1 MSKTKDLRKVIQTY
15 LLTVCDNVFYEVAS
29 DDQMFPHIVW
39 NLTRVNLGDIHR
51 DDFILDVDLWDR
63 DTDAKDIDDTADA
76 IEEMFNANNDPQET
90 ILPTFFRID
99 RKNVMDEDKRIKHR
113 ILSFQIQ
120 NYVRETT
127 DNG

>member
-15 LLTVCDNVFYEVAS
+15 LLTVCDNVFYETAP
-29 DDQMFPHIVW
+29 DDQMYPHIVW
-39 NLTRVNLGDIHR
+39 NLTRVDLGDIHR
-51 DDFILDVDLWDR
+51 DDYILDVDLWDR

-76 IEEMFNANNDPQET
+76 IEAMFNANNDPQET

-113 ILSFQIQ
+113 IISFQIQ

>member
-15 LLTVCDNVFYEVAS
+15 LLTVCDNVFYETAP
-29 DDQMFPHIVW
+29 DDQMYPHIVW
-39 NLTRVNLGDIHR
+39 NLTRVDLGDIHR
-51 DDFILDVDLWDR
+51 DDLILDVDLWDR
-63 DTDAKDIDDTADA
+63 DTDAKDIDDMADS
-76 IEEMFNANNDPQET
+76 IEEMFNANNDPQTT

-99 RKNVMDEDKRIKHR
+99 RKNVIDEDKRIKHR